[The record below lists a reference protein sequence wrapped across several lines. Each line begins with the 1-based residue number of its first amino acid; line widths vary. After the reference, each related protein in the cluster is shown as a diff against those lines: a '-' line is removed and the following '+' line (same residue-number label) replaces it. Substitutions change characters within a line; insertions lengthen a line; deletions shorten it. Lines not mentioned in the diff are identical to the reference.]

1 MTADGDYTDPTSNTL
16 IGADSTTGPSGA
28 CGRSLALYIDMP
40 FKLVK
45 IG

>member
-1 MTADGDYTDPTSNTL
+1 MTPGGDEQDPTSNTL
-16 IGADSTTGPSGA
+16 IGEDGTTGPSGA
-28 CGRSLALYIDMP
+28 CGRSYPLFVQMP